1 MLIRDLYPEQNFVI
15 KRQIHEKM
23 LTIIRETQIK
33 TTMRYHLTLSRKAI
47 IFLKK
52 ESASIGK
59 DV

>member
-1 MLIRDLYPEQNFVI
+1 MRYENDQE
-15 KRQIHEKM
+15 IHEKM

-33 TTMRYHLTLSRKAI
+33 TTMRYHLTLTRKAI